1 MSQSRR
7 READLKP
14 TQSESGLFLG
24 MGAGPSALAP
34 LQGLD
39 QRLFPTGFERWRSE
53 LDHLSG
59 MNLLNALTEP
69 MNAAACV
76 QTLPVED
83 LHRYLFEIGLED
95 AESVLA
101 LASGEQVKAL
111 LDIEIWDQHEL
122 NPLRLDAW
130 MFALLRAGKDVLYQR
145 VLELDD
151 SLLAWLMK
159 SNAYAFVIE
168 DPEDFDPPNAEH
180 FLTPDRRFCIVFP
193 RSSDHLED
201 KEKQA
206 LEAAVGLPS
215 MLNSEA
221 PLGGGAKDKPARVFI
236 DMLMQEQPE
245 FCIHLLL
252 ASTAA
257 LYTQIHEDAYR
268 WRSARMSDLGFVSYE
283 EARQIY
289 MPPPQDWKA
298 HLPAQR
304 VDEDQTPAKK
314 WLAQIIAPN
323 QRLDQAFAA
332 LSWDDA
338 ILIAEQLGYVANMAL
353 SADKVALWDQE
364 QQKTTLQRLQA
375 GLNIALELLNGP
387 QASPVADAESLA
399 QHHVNHL
406 FRLGYEQMLEAAR
419 PLWRVESMIK
429 REDDP
434 SALLSALP
442 TLKTWTDAL
451 LADHP
456 HARGETGEIKPLN
469 TLSECKV
476 ARAAAEMI
484 EDLVK
489 VSQKFYAE
497 LLEQIANAAIDSEQA
512 QVDLGPLLL
521 AAYARD
527 EVLNVPNSQLR
538 PLTGSEIQRVHAH
551 FFVAISESDLQPEN
565 SLEANLEQE
574 KQALEQASALFDT
587 LRKDARANMS
597 KWWQR
602 QGGQTATAPLA
613 LLRELEE
620 QMAKVDTDAL
630 DSRFI
635 PLLWSHS

>member
-1 MSQSRR
+1 MSREISQSRR
-7 READLKP
+7 REPDK
-14 TQSESGLFLG
+14 QSHESSLLLG
-24 MGAGPSALAP
+24 MGSGPNALAP

-39 QRLFPTGFERWRSE
+39 QRLLPTGFERWRSE

-59 MNLLNALTEP
+59 MNLINALTEP
-69 MNAAACV
+69 INAAACV

-101 LASGEQVKAL
+101 LASGDQVKAI
-111 LDIEIWDQHEL
+111 LDIEIWDQYEL

-130 MFALLRAGKDVLYQR
+130 MFALLRAGNDVLYKR

-159 SNAYAFVIE
+159 SNAYAFVID
-168 DPEDFDPPNAEH
+168 DPEDFNPPNAEH
-180 FLTPDRRFCIVFP
+180 FLTPDRRFCVVFP

-215 MLNSEA
+215 MLNSDA

-236 DMLMQEQPE
+236 EMLMQEQPE

-268 WRSARMSDLGFVSYE
+268 WRSARMSDLGFVDYE

-289 MPPPQDWKA
+289 MPPPQDWKR

-304 VDEDQTPAKK
+304 VDEEQAPAKK
-314 WLAQIIAPN
+314 WLARIIAPN

-332 LSWDDA
+332 LSWEDA
-338 ILIAEQLGYVANMAL
+338 VLVAEQLGYVANMAM
-353 SADKVALWDQE
+353 SADRVALWDQS
-364 QQKTTLQRLQA
+364 QQKITLQRLQA
-375 GLNIALELLNGP
+375 GLNIALEVINGP
-387 QASPVADAESLA
+387 QASAEADAHSLA
-399 QHHVNHL
+399 QHHLNHL
-406 FRLGYEQMLEAAR
+406 FRLGYEQMLAAAR
-419 PLWRVESMIK
+419 PLWRIEQAIK

-434 SALLSALP
+434 SAALNALP
-442 TLKTWTDAL
+442 TLKDWADAL
-451 LADHP
+451 LAEHP
-456 HARGETGEIKPLN
+456 QSRGETGESKTLN
-469 TLSECKV
+469 CLNDCKV
-476 ARAAAEMI
+476 AKVAAEMI

-489 VSQKFYAE
+489 VSRRFYAE
-497 LLEQIANAAIDSEQA
+497 LLEQVARAESRAEEA
-512 QVDLGPLLL
+512 KVDIGPLLITAYVRDSVL
-521 AAYARD
+521 AQPNTKLQALDQKTTKLLHAHFFGKKPSIHPQSNSESIND
-527 EVLNVPNSQLR
+527 EVLNTQEQGGLFTSVNQDAKKRLSQ
-538 PLTGSEIQRVHAH
+538 
-551 FFVAISESDLQPEN
+551 
-565 SLEANLEQE
+565 
-574 KQALEQASALFDT
+574 
-587 LRKDARANMS
+587 
-597 KWWQR
+597 WWQD
-602 QGGQTATAPLA
+602 QGGLMPNAPLS
-613 LLRELEE
+613 LLKELEE
-620 QMAKVDTDAL
+620 QMAEVEVKDL
-630 DSRFI
+630 DPRFI